1 MFARRR
7 MTKLSELSWVECLP
21 SLARGGRNST
31 QLTKFSD
38 RTPSKHVSN
47 NIHIW
52 ILHFNCRVQLSYRF
66 TTPMARPIRGRE
78 MKKSYVYKIF
88 DTSLCGLVLLNWTW
102 VCIIEASR
110 RQSWEAK
117 GEARGLPWLPR
128 EASIIHR
135 RFSLVIGHQAKTC
148 RMIYSYDFFSSIV
161 I

>member
-1 MFARRR
+1 MYRILE
-7 MTKLSELSWVECLP
+7 TCLHGVVWLNLVSWVELSASPGQRWEAEGEARGFP

-78 MKKSYVYKIF
+78 MKESYVYIETVPEVCVCVSLPEG
-88 DTSLCGLVLLNWTW
+88 DTHTDQRVSFYTLNQ
-102 VCIIEASR
+102 AM
-110 RQSWEAK
+110 
-117 GEARGLPWLPR
+117 L
-128 EASIIHR
+128 HR
-135 RFSLVIGHQAKTC
+135 I
-148 RMIYSYDFFSSIV
+148 IYSARSDSRINIGSLYE
-161 I
+161 